1 MQLLNIKN
9 DNYSGKNSSRKIIA
23 SHGKNSFFVTVV
35 EQSSEKQYLLVQ
47 NQNNSVHNISAL
59 ADSVMHFI

>member
-23 SHGKNSFFVTVV
+23 SHGKNSFFFVTVV
-35 EQSSEKQYLLVQ
+35 ENRVLKTVTVISEPKQ
-47 NQNNSVHNISAL
+47 
-59 ADSVMHFI
+59 FCT

>member
-35 EQSSEKQYLLVQ
+35 ENRVLKTVTVISEPKQ
-47 NQNNSVHNISAL
+47 
-59 ADSVMHFI
+59 FCT

>member
-1 MQLLNIKN
+1 MEKQFFC
-9 DNYSGKNSSRKIIA
+9 YSRGK
-23 SHGKNSFFVTVV
+23 
-35 EQSSEKQYLLVQ
+35 QSSEKQYLLVQ